1 MKNKIEQKSNPEV
14 QVLGFRFQNRGFTL
28 IEILI
33 ASTIFVLL
41 ISIVTGIF
49 LGVVAAQRKTVAV
62 RTLQD
67 SIRYAIEAMSR
78 DVRTGYDFSLFQ
90 NELRF
95 TSTIGGGIQ
104 QVSYRLNGSVLEKG
118 ISDGMG
124 GYTFSA
130 LTPGNLTID
139 YLNFYLAGESLGDQ
153 RQPRI
158 TVTLGATAGQGV
170 QETKIN
176 VQTTLSQRELQ
187 S

>member
-1 MKNKIEQKSNPEV
+1 MV
-14 QVLGFRFQNRGFTL
+14 QIPNTKYQSDRGFTL
-28 IEILI
+28 IEVLV
-33 ASTIFVLL
+33 ALTIFALL

-67 SIRYAIEAMSR
+67 SVRYTIEAMSR
-78 DVRTGYDFSLFQ
+78 DIRTGYNFSLFQ

-104 QVSYRLNGSVLEKG
+104 QVSYRLNGGVIEKG
-118 ISDGMG
+118 IFG
-124 GYTFSA
+124 GGDYVFSA
-130 LTPGNLTID
+130 LTPENLTVD
-139 YLNFYLAGESLGDQ
+139 YLKFYLSGEALGDQ

-158 TVTLGATAGQGV
+158 TITLGATAGQGV

>member
-1 MKNKIEQKSNPEV
+1 MIKILNTRYKMPDTKYHS
-14 QVLGFRFQNRGFTL
+14 NRGFTL
-28 IEILI
+28 VEILV
-33 ASTIFVLL
+33 ASSIFALL
-41 ISIVTGIF
+41 ILMVTGIF
-49 LGVVAAQRKTVAV
+49 LGVVNAQRKTVAV

-67 SIRYAIEAMSR
+67 SVRYIIEAISR

-104 QVSYRLNGSVLEKG
+104 QVSYRLDSNVIYKGVFDSGS
-118 ISDGMG
+118 G
-124 GYTFSA
+124 GYAFSA
-130 LTPGNLTID
+130 LTPDNLRVD
-139 YLNFYLAGESLGDQ
+139 YLNFYLSGETAGDQ

-158 TVTLGATAGQGV
+158 TVTLGVTAGQGI

-176 VQTTLSQRELQ
+176 IQTTLSQREIQ

>member
-1 MKNKIEQKSNPEV
+1 MKQHNNSTIQK
-14 QVLGFRFQNRGFTL
+14 GFTL
-28 IEILI
+28 VEILV
-33 ASTIFVLL
+33 ASSIFAML
-41 ISIVTGIF
+41 ILIVTGIF
-49 LGVVAAQRKTVAV
+49 LGVVGAQRKTVAV

-67 SIRYAIEAMSR
+67 SVRFVIEAMSR
-78 DVRTGYDFSLFQ
+78 DIRTGYDFSLFQ

-118 ISDGMG
+118 VSDGMG

-130 LTPGNLTID
+130 LTPGNLTVD
-139 YLNFYLAGESLGDQ
+139 YLNFYLSGQPPGDQ

-158 TVTLGATAGQGV
+158 TVTLGATAGQGI

-176 VQTTLSQRELQ
+176 VQTTLSQRLLQ